1 MPIDREST
9 LRQAEKLHR
18 EGKLDL
24 AIAEYVRLVEEQ
36 PRDWNSINALGDLY
50 LRAGNVDRAV
60 VQFVQIADHLFGEGF
75 LPKAA
80 AVYKKALKAKP
91 DHEHAILRLAEIA
104 ATQELLA
111 DARAYLRRL
120 WELRSERGDERGAA
134 ECLLRLASFPEA
146 DVETRL
152 AGARA
157 ARLLGDTQRAV
168 DLFRSAA
175 AQLEQAGRSA
185 AALEILAQVAA
196 LDTSDVG
203 LRRELASKYLAAGQ
217 LEEAGQLLDVETVG
231 SDPELLLALAS
242 LELARK
248 DDASALATLTRLVG
262 LAPDRS
268 SDVLRVAG
276 ELGRAGEPDRAFAC
290 AAVVVDDA
298 VLRADWDRAIDV
310 LQSFLGHAQ
319 HVPALVKLVH
329 VSEDAGIEE
338 VLQEAQE
345 RLVDAYLEQG
355 QALEAQAVAE
365 ALLARAPGS
374 PRHVQRLRRALEL
387 SGAGDPDEAIQ
398 RVLERLDIQVRA
410 SDPEPVPVPVLVIE
424 DEPLVIENELSVVED
439 EPLVIGD
446 DLSVIEDEL
455 LVIENEL
462 LVVEDDTLVVS
473 ESDSE
478 PLPEPISAPMP
489 VHENRNAQTAPDPIE
504 IDLSDV
510 MAALRA
516 PLAPAHM
523 SPPPPQDEVAD
534 LSDLDAFL
542 NSIRPRG
549 TDFESVTEGASAYE
563 RGVQRLER
571 GEIKEGLEELEEAAR
586 IPALRFPASARLGRE
601 YVKRGQAHAGIEW
614 LERAAEMPA
623 PSRDAALAVLY
634 DLGLALEGIGEGVR
648 ALAVLM
654 EISVDDPGFRD
665 VPQRIKA
672 LARQEDERRG

>member
-36 PRDWNSINALGDLY
+36 PRDWSSLNALGDLY

-60 VQFVQIADHLFGEGF
+60 AQFVQIADHLLGEGF
-75 LPKAA
+75 FPKAA

-134 ECLLRLASFPEA
+134 DCLLRLASLPEA

-152 AGARA
+152 TGARA
-157 ARLLGDTQRAV
+157 ALVLGDTQRAI

-175 AQLEQAGRSA
+175 EQLEQAGRGA
-185 AALEILAQVAA
+185 AALEVLAQVAA
-196 LDTSDVG
+196 LDASDLG
-203 LRRELASKYLAAGQ
+203 LRRELATKYLAAGQ

-231 SDPELLLALAS
+231 SDLELLLALAS

-248 DDASALATLTRLVG
+248 DDAAARATLTRFVG

-268 SDVLRVAG
+268 SDVLRLAG

-310 LQSFLGHAQ
+310 LQSFLVHGQ

-329 VSEDAGIEE
+329 VSEDAGVEE

-355 QALEAQAVAE
+355 QAPEAQAIAE

-374 PRHVQRLRRALEL
+374 PLHVQRLRRAFEL
-387 SGAGDPDEAIQ
+387 SGADPDEAIQ
-398 RVLERLDIQVRA
+398 RVLGRLDVMA
-410 SDPEPVPVPVLVIE
+410 PATEPVLAIE
-424 DEPLVIENELSVVED
+424 DSLLVEDAPLVVEH
-439 EPLVIGD
+439 
-446 DLSVIEDEL
+446 
-455 LVIENEL
+455 EL
-462 LVVEDDTLVVS
+462 LVVEDDPLVV
-473 ESDSE
+473 EHELLVVEDDPLVVEHELLVVEDDPLVVGAPDSE
-478 PLPEPISAPMP
+478 PETEEIPAPTP
-489 VHENRNAQTAPDPIE
+489 AEETRHAQPAADPIE
-504 IDLSDV
+504 IDLSDI
-510 MAALRA
+510 MAGLRA
-516 PLAPAHM
+516 PLTPGQM
-523 SPPPPQDEVAD
+523 PTPTQDEVAD

-542 NSIRPRG
+542 NSMRPRG
-549 TDFESVTEGASAYE
+549 GDYESLTEAASAYE

-571 GEIKEGLEELEEAAR
+571 GDVKEGLEELEEAAR
-586 IPALRFPASARLGRE
+586 IPALRFPAAARLGRE

-648 ALAVLM
+648 ALAVMM
-654 EISVDDPGFRD
+654 EISVDDPGYRD
-665 VPQRIKA
+665 VPQRIEA